1 MALKNVVYYR
11 EFNNSNCVAKQLRHL
26 DYLINLHN
34 GNFESFINSSY
45 QSHTTRNRASKGVT
59 STRQERA

>member
-1 MALKNVVYYR
+1 MNGF
-11 EFNNSNCVAKQLRHL
+11 EEQFDTSNCVAKQPRHL
-26 DYLINLHN
+26 DYLINLHS

-45 QSHTTRNRASKGVT
+45 QSHTRRNRASKGVT

>member
-1 MALKNVVYYR
+1 MALKNVM
-11 EFNNSNCVAKQLRHL
+11 FSTNSILATVAKQLRHL

-59 STRQERA
+59 ST